1 MRTIK
6 MEIRTEKQLGSI
18 LSTLGKVTMKKIGGT
33 NIFSLVSKF
42 DEDIDDNLVN
52 ECESDIKSI
61 DSEARILT
69 KII

>member
-33 NIFSLVSKF
+33 NIFFFS
-42 DEDIDDNLVN
+42 
-52 ECESDIKSI
+52 IKI
-61 DSEARILT
+61 
-69 KII
+69 